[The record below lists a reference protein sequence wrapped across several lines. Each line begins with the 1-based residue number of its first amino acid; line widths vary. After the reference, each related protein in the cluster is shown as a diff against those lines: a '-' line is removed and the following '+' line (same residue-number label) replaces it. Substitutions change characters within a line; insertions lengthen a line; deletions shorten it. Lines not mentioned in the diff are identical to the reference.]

1 MPRSVGSNIKKAR
14 LAKIY
19 PVNTR
24 VCLANKP
31 ENISMLESND
41 DSSKDWNF
49 LKNSYFINFHLEMV
63 CVFVQLK

>member
-1 MPRSVGSNIKKAR
+1 MPQSVGSNIEKAR
-14 LAKIY
+14 SAKIY

-31 ENISMLESND
+31 EEVSMIDCND

-49 LKNSYFINFHLEMV
+49 LKNSYFINFRLEMV